1 MKQKIKIAVVDDN
14 EITRQIL
21 IAYLKQHK
29 AIDVII
35 DCSNG
40 NELIKAIQK
49 EKPDIVVSDLIM
61 PVMDGVETTEY
72 LSKYHPEIKILI
84 FTVDNSDGLANDLIE
99 KGANVFLLK
108 NNGIAQ
114 IADAIYTLF
123 KYEYHFAVWGSKKVA
138 FEKNGSQKIF
148 EDHNSTNLI
157 LEEDVLLS
165 DQEKT
170 LLKYLCEGLNSKH
183 IGEKMN
189 LSYRTIQNRRA
200 KLHEKT
206 NTDSIAEL
214 VRFAYQN
221 KII

>member
-14 EITRQIL
+14 EMTRQIL
-21 IAYLKQHK
+21 TAYLKRHK

-35 DCSNG
+35 ACSNG
-40 NELIKAIQK
+40 NELIEAIQK
-49 EKPDIVVSDLIM
+49 EKPDIVISDLIM
-61 PVMDGVETTEY
+61 PIMDGVETTEH

-108 NNGIAQ
+108 NNGIDQ

-123 KYEYHFAVWGSKKVA
+123 KYEYHFAFWGSKKVA

-148 EDHNSTNLI
+148 EEHNSTNLI
-157 LEEDVLLS
+157 LEEDVLLN

-170 LLKYLCEGLNSKH
+170 ILKYLCEGLSSKH
-183 IGEKMN
+183 IGEKMH
-189 LSYRTIQNRRA
+189 LSYRTIQNKRV
-200 KLHEKT
+200 KLHKKT
-206 NTDSIAEL
+206 NTDNLAKLIDYAIK
-214 VRFAYQN
+214 N